1 MHVQR
6 SDLRAV
12 PSVRDDGLLSIFA
25 AERAAAARE
34 TSALAPVR
42 GALLGSV
49 LGAVCWV
56 GLATLV
62 WLALAG

>member
-1 MHVQR
+1 MHVHQR
-6 SDLRAV
+6 GLRSV

-56 GLATLV
+56 GLAALL